1 MKNYRVT
8 FKSIGNFDSV
18 PTILVT
24 YLILPIVSLI
34 MLLLIAFSGN
44 QDYTRILLGSLMDTG
59 IATIIGIIVGSFV
72 MDQNLGVSDEV
83 ISIRPKFKNYWLP
96 KILIAFGVMIVE
108 VIVLMVIGLSF
119 LHQLNLL
126 PKVLISLL
134 FFGLIA
140 IILGYISAIAGR
152 GKENPYWLSNLL
164 IGAIIILSG
173 VIIPVAQYPLW
184 LKVVADLFPMS
195 NILNWIQA
203 ENYFNQE
210 LLIVVVK
217 LLAWHLV
224 AIAFNKIQENR
235 LR

>member
-8 FKSIGNFDSV
+8 FKSIGNFDSI

-44 QDYTRILLGSLMDTG
+44 QAYTRILLGSLMDTG

-72 MDQNLGVSDEV
+72 MDQDLGVSDEV
-83 ISIRPKFKNYWLP
+83 ISIKPKFRNYWLP
-96 KILIAFGVMIVE
+96 KILIAFGVMLVE
-108 VIVLMVIGLSF
+108 VILLMLIGLFF

-126 PKVLISLL
+126 PKVLISLV

-152 GKENPYWLSNLL
+152 GKENPYWLSNFL

-173 VIIPVAQYPLW
+173 VIIPVNQYPLW
-184 LKVVADLFPMS
+184 LKIVAGLFPMN
-195 NILNWIQA
+195 NILNWIQLRS
-203 ENYFNQE
+203 YINQE
-210 LLIVVVK
+210 LLIVVIK
-217 LLAWHLV
+217 LLIWYVV
-224 AIAFNKIQENR
+224 AIVFNKIQENR
-235 LR
+235 SR

>member
-1 MKNYRVT
+1 
-8 FKSIGNFDSV
+8 
-18 PTILVT
+18 
-24 YLILPIVSLI
+24 
-34 MLLLIAFSGN
+34 
-44 QDYTRILLGSLMDTG
+44 
-59 IATIIGIIVGSFV
+59 

-152 GKENPYWLSNLL
+152 GKENPYWLSNFL

-184 LKVVADLFPMS
+184 LRIIADLFPMS
-195 NILNWIQA
+195 NILNWIQVGSYI
-203 ENYFNQE
+203 NRE
-210 LLIVVVK
+210 LLIIIVK
-217 LLAWHLV
+217 LLGWYLA

>member
-1 MKNYRVT
+1 MKNYRIT

-18 PTILVT
+18 PTVVVT

-59 IATIIGIIVGSFV
+59 MATIIGVIVGSFV
-72 MDQNLGVSDEV
+72 MDQNLGVSEEI
-83 ISIRPKFKNYWLP
+83 ISIKPKFGNYWLP
-96 KILIAFGVMIVE
+96 KILIAFGVMVVE
-108 VIVLMVIGLSF
+108 VIVLMLIGLSF

-134 FFGLIA
+134 FFGVIA

-152 GKENPYWLSNLL
+152 GKENPYWLSNFL
-164 IGAIIILSG
+164 IGVIIILSG
-173 VIIPVAQYPLW
+173 VIIPVTQYPLW

-195 NILNWIQA
+195 NILNWIQS
-203 ENYFNQE
+203 EYCFNQE
-210 LLIVVVK
+210 LLVIIWK
-217 LLAWHLV
+217 LLAWYLV
-224 AIAFNKIQENR
+224 ALIFNKIQTKKSR
-235 LR
+235 